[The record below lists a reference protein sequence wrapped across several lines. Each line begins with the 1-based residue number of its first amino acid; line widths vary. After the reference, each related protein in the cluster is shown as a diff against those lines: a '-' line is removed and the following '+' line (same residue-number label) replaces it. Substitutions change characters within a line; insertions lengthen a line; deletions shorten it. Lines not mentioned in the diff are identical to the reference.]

1 MKHRAPKIAPP
12 RHHNLERLEWYPLEP
27 APHDLGPMSPAHMS
41 RTLMSQAYMS
51 ATMPIQRVQAANPY
65 VTQRYEQT
73 GPIDTSAVHEAA
85 APDAGSLGTKTSD
98 RNLALNSLALM
109 LSTVITGGLGL
120 LFWAA
125 AGRLYPVAEVGS
137 ASAVITSAVMLST
150 LSNLSLGSMYER
162 FLPVSGRL
170 ARSFVVRGY
179 FVITA
184 FAFVLGCG
192 FLLVAP
198 VDKMF
203 TTTAEVASFPFF
215 VAVLAV
221 FALQDQTSSGLG
233 VARWAAGKNVF
244 HAVVKFILLLA
255 LFATAQSTAIIAAWA
270 IPAIIAS
277 VVVLRSI
284 LRALRTEPRYALAP
298 DLPPK
303 REMWSYFG
311 SAYGITAL
319 GSLAPL
325 LVPMIVVATLGTE
338 ANAYFA
344 LTWSIVSALYI
355 LISVLVGP
363 FVAEVAGN
371 PEQFDHLTK
380 RFMTMVCIVALG
392 GSFFLAFVA
401 PFGLGIIGDGY
412 RENGT
417 IIVQLAAITIPLSVI
432 GSLYDGLARVQRR
445 MRLAVAVQV
454 ASTTII
460 IVGSLSLSD
469 SLGIASVGWAY
480 LAAEAFGA
488 VVLIVPLIRWIRELS
503 GRGKMPPPNYPFPPG
518 PSGPPPSDG
527 FLERPQSRPIPHIPE
542 RRHQR
547 EYAGSSHLRLTH
559 PHAGPSYGRP
569 VRGRS
574 TP

>member
-1 MKHRAPKIAPP
+1 MKHRAPRIAPP
-12 RHHNLERLEWYPLEP
+12 RHRSLERLGRYPLEP
-27 APHDLGPMSPAHMS
+27 VRWDMGLTEPIKGI
-41 RTLMSQAYMS
+41 QAE
-51 ATMPIQRVQAANPY
+51 NPY
-65 VTQRYEQT
+65 IASRITPT
-73 GPIDTSAVHEAA
+73 GPDDDAD
-85 APDAGSLGTKTSD
+85 PDADADTKSSD

-109 LSTVITGGLGL
+109 LSTVVTGGLGL

-162 FLPVSGRL
+162 FLPVSGWM
-170 ARSFVVRGY
+170 ARSFVIRGY
-179 FVITA
+179 LTITV
-184 FAFVLGCG
+184 FALVLGSG

-198 VDKMF
+198 VSEMF
-203 TTTAEVASFPFF
+203 TSTAEIVSFPFF

-233 VARWAAGKNVF
+233 VARWAAAKNVF
-244 HAVVKFILLLA
+244 HAVVKFVLLLA

-270 IPAIIAS
+270 IPAVLAS

-284 LRALRTEPRYALAP
+284 LRALRTEARYKLAP
-298 DLPPK
+298 DLPPR
-303 REMWSYFG
+303 RELWSYFG

-325 LVPMIVVATLGTE
+325 LVPMIVVATLGAE

-371 PEQFDHLTK
+371 PEQFSRLTK

-392 GSFFLAFVA
+392 GSFFLAFLA
-401 PFGLGIIGDGY
+401 PFGLGLIGEGY

-417 IIVQLAAITIPLSVI
+417 IIVHLAALTIPLSVI

-445 MRLAVAVQV
+445 MRLAVIVQV
-454 ASTTII
+454 IATTII
-460 IVGSLSLSD
+460 ITGSLALSD
-469 SLGIASVGWAY
+469 SLGIAAVAWAY

-488 VVLIVPLIRWIRELS
+488 VVLIIPLIRWIRELS
-503 GRGKMPPPNYPFPPG
+503 RRGQAPPTDGPTPPG
-518 PSGPPPSDG
+518 PPDPPSP
-527 FLERPQSRPIPHIPE
+527 LEDPSRYPVPDAAARPPA
-542 RRHQR
+542 R
-547 EYAGSSHLRLTH
+547 EYAGANHIRNT
-559 PHAGPSYGRP
+559 PPDAGPWGVHPLHRGPAPAPGRN
-569 VRGRS
+569 

>member
-12 RHHNLERLEWYPLEP
+12 RHHNLERLQWYPLEP
-27 APHDLGPMSPAHMS
+27 AHRDMGFMSQ
-41 RTLMSQAYMS
+41 TLMSQTFIS
-51 ATMPIQRVQAANPY
+51 ATMPIQRIQVENPY
-65 VTQRYEQT
+65 VTQRAAHA
-73 GPIDTSAVHEAA
+73 GPDA
-85 APDAGSLGTKTSD
+85 APTDATVTDTTASG

-162 FLPVSGRL
+162 FLPVSGWL

-179 FVITA
+179 FTITA

-192 FLLVAP
+192 FLVVAP

-203 TTTAEVASFPFF
+203 TTTAEIVSFPFF

-244 HAVVKFILLLA
+244 HAVVKFVLLLA

-270 IPAIIAS
+270 IPAVIAS

-284 LRALRTEPRYALAP
+284 LRALRTEPRYTLAP

-303 REMWSYFG
+303 RELWSYFG

-363 FVAEVAGN
+363 FVAEVAAN
-371 PEQFDHLTK
+371 PEQFDRLTK
-380 RFMTMVCIVALG
+380 RFMTMVCVVALG
-392 GSFFLAFVA
+392 GSFFLAFLA
-401 PFGLGIIGDGY
+401 PYGLGIIGDEY

-417 IIVQLAAITIPLSVI
+417 VIVQLAAVTIPLSVI

-454 ASTTII
+454 ASTAII
-460 IVGSLSLSD
+460 IVGSLTLSD

-503 GRGKMPPPNYPFPPG
+503 QRGRTPPTDGPFPPG
-518 PSGPPPSDG
+518 PPNPPRPPNPPGPPSPPPVDIM
-527 FLERPQSRPIPHIPE
+527 ERPRSRPQPHP
-542 RRHQR
+542 HVPQR
-547 EYAGSSHLRLTH
+547 EYAGAHALRLTR
-559 PHAGPSYGRP
+559 PPYGRP
-569 VRGRS
+569 ARERS
-574 TP
+574 AP

>member
-1 MKHRAPKIAPP
+1 M
-12 RHHNLERLEWYPLEP
+12 
-27 APHDLGPMSPAHMS
+27 G
-41 RTLMSQAYMS
+41 LMSH
-51 ATMPIQRVQAANPY
+51 TMPIQKVQAERPQYAAVAVEP
-65 VTQRYEQT
+65 EPT
-73 GPIDTSAVHEAA
+73 GTDEGS
-85 APDAGSLGTKTSD
+85 PDQKSSD

-109 LSTVITGGLGL
+109 LSTVVTGALGL

-150 LSNLSLGSMYER
+150 LSNLSLGSMFER
-162 FLPVSGRL
+162 FLPVSGWL

-179 FVITA
+179 LTVTC
-184 FAFVLGCG
+184 FAFLLGCG

-198 VDKMF
+198 TDKMF
-203 TTTAEVASFPFF
+203 TSTAEVVTFPAF

-244 HAVVKFILLLA
+244 HAVVKFVLLIA
-255 LFATAQSTAIIAAWA
+255 LFATERSTSIIAAWA
-270 IPAIIAS
+270 VPAVIAS
-277 VVVLRSI
+277 VVVLRAI
-284 LRALRTEPRYALAP
+284 LRNLRTEPRYQLPP

-303 REMWSYFG
+303 RELWSYFG

-325 LVPMIVVATLGTE
+325 LVPMIVVATLG
-338 ANAYFA
+338 AADNAYFS

-363 FVAEVAGN
+363 FVAEVAAN
-371 PEQFDHLTK
+371 PEQFNRLTK

-392 GSFFLAFVA
+392 GSFFLAFLA
-401 PFGLGIIGDGY
+401 PFGLGIVGEEY

-417 IIVQLAAITIPLSVI
+417 IIVHLAAITIPLSVV

-445 MRLAVAVQV
+445 MKLAVVVQV
-454 ASTTII
+454 VATAII
-460 IVGSLSLSD
+460 IVGSVALSST
-469 SLGIASVGWAY
+469 LGIAAVGWAY

-488 VVLIVPLIRWIRELS
+488 IVLIVPLIRWIRELS
-503 GRGKMPPPNYPFPPG
+503 ARGHEQPPSDDDDDDPFPPA
-518 PSGPPPSDG
+518 PSTPPPGRGGASWPAEVDY
-527 FLERPQSRPIPHIPE
+527 S
-542 RRHQR
+542 R
-547 EYAGSSHLRLTH
+547 EYSSAGAHSIRTGPRHSRAE
-559 PHAGPSYGRP
+559 PGHAASNQPYRPAPYGQAPYSPAPYSAAPYSAAHYRSP
-569 VRGRS
+569 APGRG

>member
-1 MKHRAPKIAPP
+1 MKHRAPRIAPP
-12 RHHNLERLEWYPLEP
+12 RHRSLERLERYPLEP
-27 APHDLGPMSPAHMS
+27 VRWDMGLTEPIKGI
-41 RTLMSQAYMS
+41 QAE
-51 ATMPIQRVQAANPY
+51 NPY
-65 VTQRYEQT
+65 IASRITPT
-73 GPIDTSAVHEAA
+73 GPDDDAD
-85 APDAGSLGTKTSD
+85 PDADADTKSSD

-109 LSTVITGGLGL
+109 LSTVVTGGLGL

-162 FLPVSGRL
+162 FLPVSGWM
-170 ARSFVVRGY
+170 ARSFVIRGY
-179 FVITA
+179 LTITV
-184 FAFVLGCG
+184 FALVLGSG

-198 VDKMF
+198 VSEMF
-203 TTTAEVASFPFF
+203 TSTAEIVSFPFF

-233 VARWAAGKNVF
+233 VARWAAAKNVF
-244 HAVVKFILLLA
+244 HAVVKFVLLLA

-270 IPAIIAS
+270 IPAVLAS

-284 LRALRTEPRYALAP
+284 LRALRTEARYKLAP
-298 DLPPK
+298 DLPPR
-303 REMWSYFG
+303 RELWSYFG

-325 LVPMIVVATLGTE
+325 LVPMIVVATLGAE

-371 PEQFDHLTK
+371 PEQFSRLTK

-392 GSFFLAFVA
+392 GSFFLAFLA
-401 PFGLGIIGDGY
+401 PFGLGLIGEGY

-417 IIVQLAAITIPLSVI
+417 IIVHLAALTIPLSVI

-445 MRLAVAVQV
+445 MRLAVIVQV
-454 ASTTII
+454 IATTII
-460 IVGSLSLSD
+460 ITGSLALSD
-469 SLGIASVGWAY
+469 SLGIAAVAWAY

-488 VVLIVPLIRWIRELS
+488 VVLIIPLIRWIRELS
-503 GRGKMPPPNYPFPPG
+503 RRGQAPPTDGPAPPG
-518 PSGPPPSDG
+518 PPDPPSP
-527 FLERPQSRPIPHIPE
+527 LEDPSRYPVPDAAARPPA
-542 RRHQR
+542 R
-547 EYAGSSHLRLTH
+547 EYAGANHIRNT
-559 PHAGPSYGRP
+559 PPDAGPWGVHPLHRGPAPAPGRN
-569 VRGRS
+569 

>member
-1 MKHRAPKIAPP
+1 MKHRAPRIAPP
-12 RHHNLERLEWYPLEP
+12 RHRSLERLERYPLEP
-27 APHDLGPMSPAHMS
+27 VRWDMGLTVPIKGI
-41 RTLMSQAYMS
+41 QAE
-51 ATMPIQRVQAANPY
+51 NPY
-65 VTQRYEQT
+65 IASRITPT
-73 GPIDTSAVHEAA
+73 GPDDDAD
-85 APDAGSLGTKTSD
+85 PDADADTKSSD
-98 RNLALNSLALM
+98 RNLALTSLALM
-109 LSTVITGGLGL
+109 LSTVVTGGLGL

-162 FLPVSGRL
+162 FLPVSGWM
-170 ARSFVVRGY
+170 ARSFVIRGY
-179 FVITA
+179 LTITV
-184 FAFVLGCG
+184 FALVLGSG

-198 VDKMF
+198 VSEMF
-203 TTTAEVASFPFF
+203 TSTTEIVSFPFF

-233 VARWAAGKNVF
+233 VARWAAAKNVF
-244 HAVVKFILLLA
+244 HAVVKFVLLLA

-270 IPAIIAS
+270 IPAVLAS

-284 LRALRTEPRYALAP
+284 LRALRTEARYKLAP
-298 DLPPK
+298 DLPPR
-303 REMWSYFG
+303 RELWSYFG

-325 LVPMIVVATLGTE
+325 LVPMIVVATLGAE

-371 PEQFDHLTK
+371 PEQFSRLTK

-392 GSFFLAFVA
+392 GSFFLAFLA
-401 PFGLGIIGDGY
+401 PFGLGLIGEGY

-417 IIVQLAAITIPLSVI
+417 IIVHLAALTIPLSVI

-445 MRLAVAVQV
+445 MRLAVIVQV
-454 ASTTII
+454 IATTII
-460 IVGSLSLSD
+460 IAGSLALSD
-469 SLGIASVGWAY
+469 SLGIAAVAWAY

-488 VVLIVPLIRWIRELS
+488 VVLIIPLIRWIRELS
-503 GRGKMPPPNYPFPPG
+503 RRGQAPPTDGPTPPG
-518 PSGPPPSDG
+518 PPNPPSP
-527 FLERPQSRPIPHIPE
+527 LEDPSRYPVPDAAARPPA
-542 RRHQR
+542 R
-547 EYAGSSHLRLTH
+547 EYAGANHIRNT
-559 PHAGPSYGRP
+559 PPDAGPWGVHPLHRGPAPAPGRN
-569 VRGRS
+569 

>member
-1 MKHRAPKIAPP
+1 MKHRAPRIAPP
-12 RHHNLERLEWYPLEP
+12 RHRSLERLERYPLEP
-27 APHDLGPMSPAHMS
+27 VRWDMGLTEPIKGI
-41 RTLMSQAYMS
+41 QAE
-51 ATMPIQRVQAANPY
+51 NPY
-65 VTQRYEQT
+65 IASRITPT
-73 GPIDTSAVHEAA
+73 GPDDDSD
-85 APDAGSLGTKTSD
+85 PDADADTKSSD

-109 LSTVITGGLGL
+109 LSTVVTGGLGL

-162 FLPVSGRL
+162 FLPVSGWM
-170 ARSFVVRGY
+170 ARSFVIRGY
-179 FVITA
+179 LTITV
-184 FAFVLGCG
+184 FALVLGSG

-198 VDKMF
+198 VSEMF
-203 TTTAEVASFPFF
+203 TSTAEIVSFPFF

-233 VARWAAGKNVF
+233 VARWAAAKNVF
-244 HAVVKFILLLA
+244 HAVVKFVLLLA

-270 IPAIIAS
+270 IPAVLAS

-284 LRALRTEPRYALAP
+284 LRALRTEARYKLAP
-298 DLPPK
+298 DLPPR
-303 REMWSYFG
+303 RELWSYFG

-325 LVPMIVVATLGTE
+325 LVPMIVVATLGAE

-371 PEQFDHLTK
+371 PEQFSRLTK

-392 GSFFLAFVA
+392 GSFFLAFLA
-401 PFGLGIIGDGY
+401 PFGLGLIGEGY

-417 IIVQLAAITIPLSVI
+417 IIVHLAALTIPLSVI

-445 MRLAVAVQV
+445 MRLAVIVQV
-454 ASTTII
+454 IATTII
-460 IVGSLSLSD
+460 ITGSLALSD
-469 SLGIASVGWAY
+469 SLGIAAVAWAY

-488 VVLIVPLIRWIRELS
+488 VVLIIPLIRWIRELS
-503 GRGKMPPPNYPFPPG
+503 RRGQAPPTDGPTPPG
-518 PSGPPPSDG
+518 PPDPPSP
-527 FLERPQSRPIPHIPE
+527 LEDPSRYPVPDAAARPPA
-542 RRHQR
+542 R
-547 EYAGSSHLRLTH
+547 EYAGANHIRNT
-559 PHAGPSYGRP
+559 PPDAGPWGVHPRHRGPAPAPGRN
-569 VRGRS
+569 

>member
-1 MKHRAPKIAPP
+1 MKHRAPRIAPP
-12 RHHNLERLEWYPLEP
+12 RHRSLERLERYPLEP
-27 APHDLGPMSPAHMS
+27 VRWDMGLTEPIKGI
-41 RTLMSQAYMS
+41 QAE
-51 ATMPIQRVQAANPY
+51 NPY
-65 VTQRYEQT
+65 IASRITPT
-73 GPIDTSAVHEAA
+73 GPDDDSD
-85 APDAGSLGTKTSD
+85 PDADADTKSSD

-109 LSTVITGGLGL
+109 LSTVVTGGLGL

-162 FLPVSGRL
+162 FLPVSGWM
-170 ARSFVVRGY
+170 ARSFVIRGY
-179 FVITA
+179 LTITV
-184 FAFVLGCG
+184 FALVLGSG

-198 VDKMF
+198 VSEMF
-203 TTTAEVASFPFF
+203 TSTAEIVSFPFF

-233 VARWAAGKNVF
+233 VARWAAAKNVF
-244 HAVVKFILLLA
+244 HAVVKFVLLLA

-270 IPAIIAS
+270 IPAVLAS

-284 LRALRTEPRYALAP
+284 LRALRTEARYKLAP
-298 DLPPK
+298 DLPPR
-303 REMWSYFG
+303 RELWSYFG

-325 LVPMIVVATLGTE
+325 LVPMIVVATLGAE

-371 PEQFDHLTK
+371 PEQFSRLTK

-392 GSFFLAFVA
+392 GSFFLAFLA
-401 PFGLGIIGDGY
+401 PFGLGLIGEGY

-417 IIVQLAAITIPLSVI
+417 IIVHLAALTIPLSVI

-445 MRLAVAVQV
+445 MRLAVIVQV
-454 ASTTII
+454 IATTII
-460 IVGSLSLSD
+460 ITGSLALSD
-469 SLGIASVGWAY
+469 SLGIAAVAWAY

-488 VVLIVPLIRWIRELS
+488 VVLIIPLIRWIRELS
-503 GRGKMPPPNYPFPPG
+503 RRGQAPPTDGPTPPG
-518 PSGPPPSDG
+518 PPDPPSP
-527 FLERPQSRPIPHIPE
+527 LEDPSRYPVPDAAARPPA
-542 RRHQR
+542 R
-547 EYAGSSHLRLTH
+547 EYAGANHIRNT
-559 PHAGPSYGRP
+559 PPDAGPWGVHPLHRGPAPAPGRN
-569 VRGRS
+569 

>member
-1 MKHRAPKIAPP
+1 MKHRAPRIAPP
-12 RHHNLERLEWYPLEP
+12 RHRSLERLERYPLEP
-27 APHDLGPMSPAHMS
+27 VRWDMGLTEPIKGI
-41 RTLMSQAYMS
+41 QAE
-51 ATMPIQRVQAANPY
+51 NPY
-65 VTQRYEQT
+65 IASRITPT
-73 GPIDTSAVHEAA
+73 GPDDDAD
-85 APDAGSLGTKTSD
+85 PDADADTKSSD

-109 LSTVITGGLGL
+109 LSTVVTGGLGL

-162 FLPVSGRL
+162 FLPVSGWM
-170 ARSFVVRGY
+170 ARSFVIRGY
-179 FVITA
+179 LTITV
-184 FAFVLGCG
+184 FALVLGSG

-198 VDKMF
+198 VSEMF
-203 TTTAEVASFPFF
+203 TSTAEIVSFPFF
-215 VAVLAV
+215 AAVLAV

-233 VARWAAGKNVF
+233 VARWAAAKNVF
-244 HAVVKFILLLA
+244 HAVVKFVLLLA

-270 IPAIIAS
+270 IPAVLAS

-284 LRALRTEPRYALAP
+284 LRALRTEARYKLAP
-298 DLPPK
+298 DLPPR
-303 REMWSYFG
+303 RELWSYFG

-325 LVPMIVVATLGTE
+325 LVPMIVVATLGAE

-371 PEQFDHLTK
+371 PEQFSRLTK

-392 GSFFLAFVA
+392 GSFFLAFLA
-401 PFGLGIIGDGY
+401 PFGLGLIGEGY

-417 IIVQLAAITIPLSVI
+417 IIVHLAALTIPLSVI

-445 MRLAVAVQV
+445 MRLAVIVQV
-454 ASTTII
+454 IATTII
-460 IVGSLSLSD
+460 ITGSLALSD
-469 SLGIASVGWAY
+469 SLGIAAVAWAY

-488 VVLIVPLIRWIRELS
+488 VVLIIPLIRWIRELS
-503 GRGKMPPPNYPFPPG
+503 RRGQAPPTDGPTPPG
-518 PSGPPPSDG
+518 PPNPPSP
-527 FLERPQSRPIPHIPE
+527 LEDPSRYPVPDAAARPPA
-542 RRHQR
+542 R
-547 EYAGSSHLRLTH
+547 EYAGANHIRNT
-559 PHAGPSYGRP
+559 PPDAGPWGVHPLHRGPAPAPGRN
-569 VRGRS
+569 

>member
-1 MKHRAPKIAPP
+1 MKHRAPRIAPP
-12 RHHNLERLEWYPLEP
+12 RHRSLERLERYPLEP
-27 APHDLGPMSPAHMS
+27 VRWDMGLTEPIKGI
-41 RTLMSQAYMS
+41 QAE
-51 ATMPIQRVQAANPY
+51 NPY
-65 VTQRYEQT
+65 IASRIPPT
-73 GPIDTSAVHEAA
+73 GPDDDAD
-85 APDAGSLGTKTSD
+85 PDADADTKSSD

-109 LSTVITGGLGL
+109 LSTVVTGGLGL

-162 FLPVSGRL
+162 FLPVSGWM
-170 ARSFVVRGY
+170 ARSFVIRGY
-179 FVITA
+179 LTITV
-184 FAFVLGCG
+184 FALVLGSG

-198 VDKMF
+198 VSEMF
-203 TTTAEVASFPFF
+203 TSTAEIVSFPFF

-233 VARWAAGKNVF
+233 VARWAAAKNVF
-244 HAVVKFILLLA
+244 HAVVKFVLLLA

-270 IPAIIAS
+270 IPAVLAS

-284 LRALRTEPRYALAP
+284 LRALRTEARYKLAP
-298 DLPPK
+298 DLPPR
-303 REMWSYFG
+303 RELWSYFG

-325 LVPMIVVATLGTE
+325 LVPMIVVATLGAE

-371 PEQFDHLTK
+371 PEQFSRLTK

-392 GSFFLAFVA
+392 GSFFLAFLA
-401 PFGLGIIGDGY
+401 PFGLGLIGEGY

-417 IIVQLAAITIPLSVI
+417 IIVHLAALTIPLSVI

-445 MRLAVAVQV
+445 MRLAVIVQV
-454 ASTTII
+454 IATTII
-460 IVGSLSLSD
+460 ITGSLALSD
-469 SLGIASVGWAY
+469 SLGIAAVAWAY

-488 VVLIVPLIRWIRELS
+488 VVLIIPLIRWIRELS
-503 GRGKMPPPNYPFPPG
+503 RRGQAPPTDGPTPPG
-518 PSGPPPSDG
+518 PPDPPSP
-527 FLERPQSRPIPHIPE
+527 LEDPSRYPVPDAAARPPA
-542 RRHQR
+542 R
-547 EYAGSSHLRLTH
+547 EYAGANHIRNT
-559 PHAGPSYGRP
+559 PPDAGPWGVHPLHRGPAPAPGRN
-569 VRGRS
+569 

>member
-1 MKHRAPKIAPP
+1 MKHRAPRIAPP
-12 RHHNLERLEWYPLEP
+12 RHRSLERLERYPLEP
-27 APHDLGPMSPAHMS
+27 VRWDMGLTEPIKGI
-41 RTLMSQAYMS
+41 QAE
-51 ATMPIQRVQAANPY
+51 NPY
-65 VTQRYEQT
+65 IASRITPT
-73 GPIDTSAVHEAA
+73 GPDDDSD
-85 APDAGSLGTKTSD
+85 PDADADTKSSD

-109 LSTVITGGLGL
+109 LSTVVTGGLGL

-162 FLPVSGRL
+162 FLPVSGWM
-170 ARSFVVRGY
+170 ARSFVIRGY
-179 FVITA
+179 LTITV
-184 FAFVLGCG
+184 FALVLGSG

-198 VDKMF
+198 VSEMF
-203 TTTAEVASFPFF
+203 TSTAEIVSFPFF

-233 VARWAAGKNVF
+233 VARWAAAKNVF
-244 HAVVKFILLLA
+244 HAVVKFVLLLA

-270 IPAIIAS
+270 IPAVLAS

-284 LRALRTEPRYALAP
+284 LRALRTEARYKLAP
-298 DLPPK
+298 DLPPR
-303 REMWSYFG
+303 RELWSYFG

-325 LVPMIVVATLGTE
+325 LVPMIVVATLGAE

-371 PEQFDHLTK
+371 PEQFSRLTK

-392 GSFFLAFVA
+392 GSFFLAFLA
-401 PFGLGIIGDGY
+401 PFGLGLIGEGY

-417 IIVQLAAITIPLSVI
+417 IIVRLAALTIPLSVI

-445 MRLAVAVQV
+445 MRLAVIVQV
-454 ASTTII
+454 IATTII
-460 IVGSLSLSD
+460 ITGSLALSD
-469 SLGIASVGWAY
+469 SLGIAAVAWAY
-480 LAAEAFGA
+480 LGAEAFGA
-488 VVLIVPLIRWIRELS
+488 VVLIIPLIRWIRELS
-503 GRGKMPPPNYPFPPG
+503 RRGQAPPTAGPTPPG
-518 PSGPPPSDG
+518 PPDPRSPLEDPSRYPVPDAAARPPA
-527 FLERPQSRPIPHIPE
+527 
-542 RRHQR
+542 R
-547 EYAGSSHLRLTH
+547 EYAGANHIRNT
-559 PHAGPSYGRP
+559 PPDAGPWGVHPLHRGPAPAPGRN
-569 VRGRS
+569 

>member
-1 MKHRAPKIAPP
+1 MKHRAPRIAPP
-12 RHHNLERLEWYPLEP
+12 RHRSLERLERYPLEP
-27 APHDLGPMSPAHMS
+27 VRWDMGLTEPIKGI
-41 RTLMSQAYMS
+41 QAE
-51 ATMPIQRVQAANPY
+51 NPY
-65 VTQRYEQT
+65 IASRITPT
-73 GPIDTSAVHEAA
+73 GPDDDAD
-85 APDAGSLGTKTSD
+85 PDADADTKSSD

-109 LSTVITGGLGL
+109 LSTVVTGGLGL

-162 FLPVSGRL
+162 FLPVSGWM
-170 ARSFVVRGY
+170 ARSFVIRGY
-179 FVITA
+179 LTITV
-184 FAFVLGCG
+184 FALVLGSG

-198 VDKMF
+198 VSEMF
-203 TTTAEVASFPFF
+203 TSTTEIVSFPFF

-233 VARWAAGKNVF
+233 VARWAAAKNVF
-244 HAVVKFILLLA
+244 HAVVKFVLLLA
-255 LFATAQSTAIIAAWA
+255 LFAAWA
-270 IPAIIAS
+270 IPAVLAS

-284 LRALRTEPRYALAP
+284 LRALRTEARYKLAP
-298 DLPPK
+298 DLPPR
-303 REMWSYFG
+303 RELWSYFG

-325 LVPMIVVATLGTE
+325 LVPMIVVATLGAE

-371 PEQFDHLTK
+371 PEQFSRLTK

-392 GSFFLAFVA
+392 GSFFLAFLA
-401 PFGLGIIGDGY
+401 PFGLGLIGEGY

-417 IIVQLAAITIPLSVI
+417 IIVHLAALTIPLSVI

-445 MRLAVAVQV
+445 MRLAVIVQV
-454 ASTTII
+454 IATTII
-460 IVGSLSLSD
+460 IAGSLALSD
-469 SLGIASVGWAY
+469 SLGIAAVAWAY

-488 VVLIVPLIRWIRELS
+488 VVLIIPLIRWIRELS
-503 GRGKMPPPNYPFPPG
+503 RRGQAPPTDGPTPPG
-518 PSGPPPSDG
+518 PPNPPSP
-527 FLERPQSRPIPHIPE
+527 LEDPSRYPVPDAAARPPA
-542 RRHQR
+542 R
-547 EYAGSSHLRLTH
+547 EYAGANHIRNT
-559 PHAGPSYGRP
+559 PPDAGPWGVHPLHRGPAPAPGRN
-569 VRGRS
+569 

>member
-1 MKHRAPKIAPP
+1 MKHRAPRIAPP
-12 RHHNLERLEWYPLEP
+12 RHRSLERLERYPLEP
-27 APHDLGPMSPAHMS
+27 VRWDMGLTEPIKGI
-41 RTLMSQAYMS
+41 QAE
-51 ATMPIQRVQAANPY
+51 NPY
-65 VTQRYEQT
+65 IASRITPT
-73 GPIDTSAVHEAA
+73 GPDDDAD
-85 APDAGSLGTKTSD
+85 PDADADTKSSD

-109 LSTVITGGLGL
+109 LSTVVTGGLGL

-162 FLPVSGRL
+162 FLPVSGWM
-170 ARSFVVRGY
+170 ARSFVIRGY
-179 FVITA
+179 LTITV
-184 FAFVLGCG
+184 FALVLGSG

-198 VDKMF
+198 VSEMF
-203 TTTAEVASFPFF
+203 TSTAEIVSFPFF

-233 VARWAAGKNVF
+233 VARWAAAKNVF
-244 HAVVKFILLLA
+244 HAVVKFVLLLA

-270 IPAIIAS
+270 IPAVLAS

-284 LRALRTEPRYALAP
+284 LRALRTEARYKLAP
-298 DLPPK
+298 DLPPR
-303 REMWSYFG
+303 RELWSYFG

-325 LVPMIVVATLGTE
+325 LVPMIVVATLGAE

-371 PEQFDHLTK
+371 PEQFSRLTK

-392 GSFFLAFVA
+392 GSFFLAFLA
-401 PFGLGIIGDGY
+401 PFGLGLIGEGY

-417 IIVQLAAITIPLSVI
+417 IIVHLAALTIPLSVI

-445 MRLAVAVQV
+445 MRLAVIVQV
-454 ASTTII
+454 IATTII
-460 IVGSLSLSD
+460 ITGSLALSD
-469 SLGIASVGWAY
+469 SLGIAAVAWAY

-488 VVLIVPLIRWIRELS
+488 VVLIIPLIRWIRELS
-503 GRGKMPPPNYPFPPG
+503 RRGQAPPTDGPTPPG
-518 PSGPPPSDG
+518 PPNPPSP
-527 FLERPQSRPIPHIPE
+527 LEDPSRYPVPDAAARPPA
-542 RRHQR
+542 R
-547 EYAGSSHLRLTH
+547 EYAGANHIRNT
-559 PHAGPSYGRP
+559 PPDAGPWGVHPLHRGPAPAPGRN
-569 VRGRS
+569 

>member
-1 MKHRAPKIAPP
+1 MKHRAPKVAPP

-27 APHDLGPMSPAHMS
+27 VRWDMG
-41 RTLMSQAYMS
+41 LMSH
-51 ATMPIQRVQAANPY
+51 TMPIQKVQAENPY
-65 VTQRYEQT
+65 VVQDP
-73 GPIDTSAVHEAA
+73 GTSLPEGASAA
-85 APDAGSLGTKTSD
+85 ADQKSSD

-109 LSTVITGGLGL
+109 LSTVVTGGLGL

-170 ARSFVVRGY
+170 ARSFVVKGY
-179 FVITA
+179 ATVTA

-198 VDKMF
+198 VEKMF
-203 TTTAEVASFPFF
+203 TSTAEVVSFPAF

-255 LFATAQSTAIIAAWA
+255 LFTTERSTSIIAAWA
-270 IPAIIAS
+270 VPAIIAS
-277 VVVLRSI
+277 VIVLRSI
-284 LRALRTEPRYALAP
+284 LRNLRTEPRYQLAP
-298 DLPPK
+298 DLPPR
-303 REMWSYFG
+303 RELWSYFG

-325 LVPMIVVATLGTE
+325 LVPMIVVATLGAE
-338 ANAYFA
+338 DNAYFS

-371 PEQFDHLTK
+371 PEQFNRLTK

-392 GSFFLAFVA
+392 GSVFLAFLA
-401 PFGLGIIGDGY
+401 PFGLGIIGEQY

-417 IIVQLAAITIPLSVI
+417 IIVQLAALTIPLSVV

-445 MRLAVAVQV
+445 MRLAVIVQV
-454 ASTTII
+454 AATTII
-460 IVGSLSLSD
+460 IVGSLSLSS
-469 SLGIASVGWAY
+469 SLGIAAVGWAY
-480 LAAEAFGA
+480 LGAEAFGA
-488 VVLIVPLIRWIRELS
+488 VVLIVPLIRWIKELS
-503 GRGKMPPPNYPFPPG
+503 RRGTPPSQSHFPPG
-518 PSGPPPSDG
+518 PPA
-527 FLERPQSRPIPHIPE
+527 PQPIGNTLADDVVGYT
-542 RRHQR
+542 R
-547 EYAGSSHLRLTH
+547 EYSAAGSHHIRTTNRYQATGRVHSSYRR
-559 PHAGPSYGRP
+559 PSPGR
-569 VRGRS
+569 G

>member
-1 MKHRAPKIAPP
+1 MKHRAPRIAPP
-12 RHHNLERLEWYPLEP
+12 RHRSLERLERYPLEP
-27 APHDLGPMSPAHMS
+27 VRWDMGLTEPIKGI
-41 RTLMSQAYMS
+41 QAE
-51 ATMPIQRVQAANPY
+51 NPY
-65 VTQRYEQT
+65 IASRITPT
-73 GPIDTSAVHEAA
+73 GPDDDAD
-85 APDAGSLGTKTSD
+85 PDADADTKSSD

-109 LSTVITGGLGL
+109 LSTVVTGGLGL

-162 FLPVSGRL
+162 FLPVSGWM
-170 ARSFVVRGY
+170 ARSFVIRGY
-179 FVITA
+179 LTITV
-184 FAFVLGCG
+184 FALVLGSG

-198 VDKMF
+198 VSEMF
-203 TTTAEVASFPFF
+203 TSTTEIVSFPFF

-233 VARWAAGKNVF
+233 VARWAAAKNVF
-244 HAVVKFILLLA
+244 HAVVKFVLLLA

-270 IPAIIAS
+270 IPAVLAS

-284 LRALRTEPRYALAP
+284 LRALRTEARYKLAP
-298 DLPPK
+298 DLPPR
-303 REMWSYFG
+303 RELWSYFG

-325 LVPMIVVATLGTE
+325 LVPMIVVATLGAE

-371 PEQFDHLTK
+371 PEQFSRLTK

-392 GSFFLAFVA
+392 GSFFLAFLA
-401 PFGLGIIGDGY
+401 PFGLGLIGEGY

-417 IIVQLAAITIPLSVI
+417 IIVHLAALTIPLSVI

-445 MRLAVAVQV
+445 MRLAVIVQV
-454 ASTTII
+454 IATTII
-460 IVGSLSLSD
+460 IAGSLALSD
-469 SLGIASVGWAY
+469 SLGIAAVAWAY

-488 VVLIVPLIRWIRELS
+488 VVLIIPLIRWIRELS
-503 GRGKMPPPNYPFPPG
+503 RRGQAPPTDGPTPPG
-518 PSGPPPSDG
+518 PPNPPSP
-527 FLERPQSRPIPHIPE
+527 LEDPSRYPVPDAAARPPA
-542 RRHQR
+542 R
-547 EYAGSSHLRLTH
+547 EYAGANHIRNT
-559 PHAGPSYGRP
+559 PPDAGPWGVHPLHRGPAPAPGRN
-569 VRGRS
+569 

>member
-12 RHHNLERLEWYPLEP
+12 RHDNLQRLEWYPLEP
-27 APHDLGPMSPAHMS
+27 VRWDMGLMAH
-41 RTLMSQAYMS
+41 
-51 ATMPIQRVQAANPY
+51 TMPIQKVQAPEPHLHGTPLLQSTNL
-65 VTQRYEQT
+65 
-73 GPIDTSAVHEAA
+73 DTSEQNA
-85 APDAGSLGTKTSD
+85 SGTDTKSSD
-98 RNLALNSLALM
+98 RNLALNSLAMM
-109 LSTVITGGLGL
+109 LSTVVTGGLGL

-170 ARSFVVRGY
+170 AKSFVVRGY
-179 FVITA
+179 ITVTA

-203 TTTAEVASFPFF
+203 TSTAEIVSFPPF

-244 HAVVKFILLLA
+244 HAVVKFVLLLA
-255 LFATAQSTAIIAAWA
+255 LFSTARSTSIIAAWA
-270 IPAIIAS
+270 VPAIIAS
-277 VVVLRSI
+277 VVVFRAMLKNLRN
-284 LRALRTEPRYALAP
+284 EPRYKSEP
-298 DLPPK
+298 DLPPR
-303 REMWSYFG
+303 RELWSYFG

-325 LVPMIVVATLGTE
+325 LVPMIVVATLGAE
-338 ANAYFA
+338 DNAYFS

-363 FVAEVAGN
+363 FVAEVAAN
-371 PEQFDHLTK
+371 PEQFNRLTK
-380 RFMTMVCIVALG
+380 RFMTMVCIVAVG
-392 GSFFLAFVA
+392 GSFFLAVIA
-401 PFGLGIIGDGY
+401 PFGLGIVGEQY

-417 IIVQLAAITIPLSVI
+417 IIVHLAAVTIPLSVI

-445 MRLAVAVQV
+445 MRLAVVVQV
-454 ASTTII
+454 VATTII
-460 IVGSLSLSD
+460 IVGSLTLS
-469 SLGIASVGWAY
+469 SRLGIAAVGWAY

-488 VVLIVPLIRWIRELS
+488 LVLIVPLIKWIRELS
-503 GRGKMPPPNYPFPPG
+503 SRGEEPPEDPFPPSGPYPPPPARDNSSREFG
-518 PSGPPPSDG
+518 PSTHRTQD
-527 FLERPQSRPIPHIPE
+527 
-542 RRHQR
+542 R
-547 EYAGSSHLRLTH
+547 EFSSAGAHHLRTAHLETTD
-559 PHAGPSYGRP
+559 PLRAPYRKP
-569 VRGRS
+569 APGRS
-574 TP
+574 AP

>member
-1 MKHRAPKIAPP
+1 MG
-12 RHHNLERLEWYPLEP
+12 LTEP
-27 APHDLGPMSPAHMS
+27 IKGI
-41 RTLMSQAYMS
+41 QAE
-51 ATMPIQRVQAANPY
+51 NPY
-65 VTQRYEQT
+65 IASRITPT
-73 GPIDTSAVHEAA
+73 GPDDDAD
-85 APDAGSLGTKTSD
+85 PDADADTKSSD

-109 LSTVITGGLGL
+109 LSTVVTGGLGL

-162 FLPVSGRL
+162 FLPVSGWM
-170 ARSFVVRGY
+170 ARSFVIRGY
-179 FVITA
+179 LTITV
-184 FAFVLGCG
+184 FALVLGSG

-198 VDKMF
+198 VSEMF
-203 TTTAEVASFPFF
+203 TSTAEIVSFPFF

-233 VARWAAGKNVF
+233 VARWAAAKNVF
-244 HAVVKFILLLA
+244 HAVVKFVLLLA

-270 IPAIIAS
+270 IPAVLAS

-284 LRALRTEPRYALAP
+284 LRALRTEARYKLAP
-298 DLPPK
+298 DLPPR
-303 REMWSYFG
+303 RELWSYFG

-325 LVPMIVVATLGTE
+325 LVPMIVVATLG
-338 ANAYFA
+338 
-344 LTWSIVSALYI
+344 ALYI

-371 PEQFDHLTK
+371 PEQFSRLTK

-392 GSFFLAFVA
+392 GSFFLAFLA
-401 PFGLGIIGDGY
+401 PFGLGLIGEGY

-417 IIVQLAAITIPLSVI
+417 IIVHLAALTIPLSVI

-445 MRLAVAVQV
+445 MRLAVIVQV
-454 ASTTII
+454 IATAII
-460 IVGSLSLSD
+460 ITGSLALSD
-469 SLGIASVGWAY
+469 SLGIAAVAWAY

-488 VVLIVPLIRWIRELS
+488 VVLIIPLIRWIRELS
-503 GRGKMPPPNYPFPPG
+503 RRGQAPPTDGPTPPG
-518 PSGPPPSDG
+518 PPDPPSP
-527 FLERPQSRPIPHIPE
+527 LEDPSRYPVPDAAARPPA
-542 RRHQR
+542 R
-547 EYAGSSHLRLTH
+547 EYAGANHIRNT
-559 PHAGPSYGRP
+559 PPDAGPWGVHPLHRGPAPAPGRN
-569 VRGRS
+569 

>member
-1 MKHRAPKIAPP
+1 MKHRAPRIAPP
-12 RHHNLERLEWYPLEP
+12 RHRSLERLERYPLEP
-27 APHDLGPMSPAHMS
+27 VRWDMGLTEPIKGI
-41 RTLMSQAYMS
+41 QAE
-51 ATMPIQRVQAANPY
+51 NPY
-65 VTQRYEQT
+65 IASRITPT
-73 GPIDTSAVHEAA
+73 GPDDDAD
-85 APDAGSLGTKTSD
+85 PDADADTKSSD

-109 LSTVITGGLGL
+109 LSTVVTGGLGL

-162 FLPVSGRL
+162 FLPVSGWM
-170 ARSFVVRGY
+170 ARSFVIRGY
-179 FVITA
+179 LTITV
-184 FAFVLGCG
+184 FALVLGSG

-198 VDKMF
+198 VSEMF
-203 TTTAEVASFPFF
+203 TSTAEIVSFPFF

-233 VARWAAGKNVF
+233 VARWAAAKNVF
-244 HAVVKFILLLA
+244 HAVVKFVLLLA

-270 IPAIIAS
+270 IPAVLAS

-284 LRALRTEPRYALAP
+284 LRALRTEARYKLAP
-298 DLPPK
+298 DLPPR
-303 REMWSYFG
+303 RELWSYFG

-325 LVPMIVVATLGTE
+325 LVPMIVVATLGAE

-371 PEQFDHLTK
+371 PEQFSRLTK

-392 GSFFLAFVA
+392 GSFFLAFLA
-401 PFGLGIIGDGY
+401 PFGLGLIGEGY

-417 IIVQLAAITIPLSVI
+417 IIVHLAALTIPLSVI

-445 MRLAVAVQV
+445 MRLAVIVQV
-454 ASTTII
+454 IATTII
-460 IVGSLSLSD
+460 ITGSLALSD
-469 SLGIASVGWAY
+469 SLGIAAVAWAY

-488 VVLIVPLIRWIRELS
+488 VVLIIPLIRWIRELS
-503 GRGKMPPPNYPFPPG
+503 RRGQAPPTDGPTPPG
-518 PSGPPPSDG
+518 PPDPPSP
-527 FLERPQSRPIPHIPE
+527 LEDPSRYPVPDAAARPPA
-542 RRHQR
+542 R
-547 EYAGSSHLRLTH
+547 EYAGANHIRNT
-559 PHAGPSYGRP
+559 PPDAGPWGVHPLHRGPAPAPGRN
-569 VRGRS
+569 

>member
-1 MKHRAPKIAPP
+1 MKHRAPRIAPP
-12 RHHNLERLEWYPLEP
+12 RHRSLERLERDPLEP
-27 APHDLGPMSPAHMS
+27 VRWDMGLTEPIKGI
-41 RTLMSQAYMS
+41 QAE
-51 ATMPIQRVQAANPY
+51 NPY
-65 VTQRYEQT
+65 IASRITPT
-73 GPIDTSAVHEAA
+73 GPDDDAD
-85 APDAGSLGTKTSD
+85 PDADADTKSSD

-109 LSTVITGGLGL
+109 LSTVVTGGLGL

-162 FLPVSGRL
+162 FLPVSGWM
-170 ARSFVVRGY
+170 ARSFVIRGY
-179 FVITA
+179 LTITV
-184 FAFVLGCG
+184 FALVLGSG

-198 VDKMF
+198 VSEMF
-203 TTTAEVASFPFF
+203 TSTAEIVSFPFF

-233 VARWAAGKNVF
+233 VARWAAAKNVF
-244 HAVVKFILLLA
+244 HAVVKFVLLLA

-270 IPAIIAS
+270 IPAVLAS

-284 LRALRTEPRYALAP
+284 LRALRTEARYKLAP
-298 DLPPK
+298 DLPPR
-303 REMWSYFG
+303 RELWSYFG

-325 LVPMIVVATLGTE
+325 LVPMIVVATLGAE

-371 PEQFDHLTK
+371 PEQFSRLTK

-392 GSFFLAFVA
+392 GSFFLAFLA
-401 PFGLGIIGDGY
+401 PFGLGLIGEGY

-417 IIVQLAAITIPLSVI
+417 IIVHLAALTIPLSVI
-432 GSLYDGLARVQRR
+432 GSLYDGLARGQRR
-445 MRLAVAVQV
+445 MRLAVIVQV
-454 ASTTII
+454 IATTII
-460 IVGSLSLSD
+460 ITGSLALSD
-469 SLGIASVGWAY
+469 SLGIAAVAWAY

-488 VVLIVPLIRWIRELS
+488 VVLIIPLIRWIRELS
-503 GRGKMPPPNYPFPPG
+503 RRGQAPPTDGPTPPG
-518 PSGPPPSDG
+518 PPDPPSP
-527 FLERPQSRPIPHIPE
+527 LEDPSRYPVPDAAARPPA
-542 RRHQR
+542 R
-547 EYAGSSHLRLTH
+547 EYAGANHIRNT
-559 PHAGPSYGRP
+559 PPDAGPWGVHPLHRGPAPAPGRN
-569 VRGRS
+569 

>member
-1 MKHRAPKIAPP
+1 MKHRAPKVAPP

-27 APHDLGPMSPAHMS
+27 VRWDMG
-41 RTLMSQAYMS
+41 LMSH
-51 ATMPIQRVQAANPY
+51 TMPIQKIQAENPY
-65 VTQRYEQT
+65 VAQRVDAT
-73 GPIDTSAVHEAA
+73 EAA
-85 APDAGSLGTKTSD
+85 TQSASDTDHQKKSD

-179 FVITA
+179 LTVTA
-184 FAFVLGCG
+184 FAFVLGIG

-203 TTTAEVASFPFF
+203 TTTTEILSFPFF

-244 HAVVKFILLLA
+244 HAVVKFVLLLA
-255 LFATAQSTAIIAAWA
+255 LFTTERSTSIIAAWA

-284 LRALRTEPRYALAP
+284 LRNLRTEQRYQLPP

-303 REMWSYFG
+303 RELWSYFG

-325 LVPMIVVATLGTE
+325 LVPMIVVATLGAE
-338 ANAYFA
+338 DNAYFS

-363 FVAEVAGN
+363 FVAEVAAN
-371 PEQFDHLTK
+371 PEQFTRLTK
-380 RFMTMVCIVALG
+380 RFMTMVAVVALG
-392 GSFFLAFVA
+392 GSFFLAFIA
-401 PFGLGIIGDGY
+401 PFGLGIVGEEY
-412 RENGT
+412 REHGT
-417 IIVQLAAITIPLSVI
+417 IIVHLAAVTIPLSVI

-445 MRLAVAVQV
+445 MRLAVIVQV
-454 ASTTII
+454 SATTII
-460 IVGSLSLSD
+460 IVGSLTLSS
-469 SLGIASVGWAY
+469 SLGIAAVGWAY

-503 GRGKMPPPNYPFPPG
+503 DRGNP
-518 PSGPPPSDG
+518 PPPSDDSPWPG
-527 FLERPQSRPIPHIPE
+527 PSTPPPGSIGRLPTPE
-542 RRHQR
+542 FDDAHGYSR
-547 EYAGSSHLRLTH
+547 EYSSAGAHHIRTTTRNLHSGVVHNPYRT
-559 PHAGPSYGRP
+559 PSPGR
-569 VRGRS
+569 G

>member
-1 MKHRAPKIAPP
+1 MDTSVKHRAPKIAPP

-27 APHDLGPMSPAHMS
+27 VRWDMG
-41 RTLMSQAYMS
+41 LMTH
-51 ATMPIQRVQAANPY
+51 TMPIQKVQLETPHGADSP
-65 VTQRYEQT
+65 
-73 GPIDTSAVHEAA
+73 GSDT
-85 APDAGSLGTKTSD
+85 DASTKSSD

-109 LSTVITGGLGL
+109 LSTVVTGGLGL

-150 LSNLSLGSMYER
+150 LSNLSLGSMFER
-162 FLPVSGRL
+162 FLPDSGRL
-170 ARSFVVRGY
+170 ARMFVIRGY
-179 FVITA
+179 LTVTA

-198 VDKMF
+198 VEEMF
-203 TTTAEVASFPFF
+203 TSTAEIVSFPAF

-244 HAVVKFILLLA
+244 HAVVKFALLLA
-255 LFATAQSTAIIAAWA
+255 LFATARSTSIIAAWA
-270 IPAIIAS
+270 IPAVIAS
-277 VVVLRSI
+277 IVLLRYI
-284 LRALRTEPRYALAP
+284 LRALRTEPRYQLEP
-298 DLPPK
+298 KLPPR
-303 REMWSYFG
+303 RELWSYFG

-325 LVPMIVVATLGTE
+325 LVPMIVVATLGAE
-338 ANAYFA
+338 SNAYFS

-363 FVAEVAGN
+363 FVAEVAAN
-371 PEQFDHLTK
+371 PDQFSRLTK

-392 GSFFLAFVA
+392 GSFFLAFIA
-401 PFGLGIIGDGY
+401 PFGLAIVGEQY

-417 IIVQLAAITIPLSVI
+417 IIVQLAAITIPLSVV

-445 MRLAVAVQV
+445 MRLAVVVQV
-454 ASTTII
+454 FATSII
-460 IVGSLSLSD
+460 IVGSVTLSS
-469 SLGIASVGWAY
+469 SLGIAAIGWAY
-480 LAAEAFGA
+480 LAAEGFGA
-488 VVLIVPLIRWIRELS
+488 IVLIVPLIRWIRELS
-503 GRGKMPPPNYPFPPG
+503 HRGDDTPPSEDMFPPG
-518 PSGPPPSDG
+518 PPGPRPPAAGLSVPPRVYADTERYARQFSTSGSH
-527 FLERPQSRPIPHIPE
+527 HIATRKPNFEQGRIQGPYRGPAPE
-542 RRHQR
+542 
-547 EYAGSSHLRLTH
+547 G
-559 PHAGPSYGRP
+559 G
-569 VRGRS
+569 

>member
-1 MKHRAPKIAPP
+1 MKHRAPRIAPP
-12 RHHNLERLEWYPLEP
+12 RHRSLERLERYPLEP
-27 APHDLGPMSPAHMS
+27 VRWDMGLTEPIKGI
-41 RTLMSQAYMS
+41 QAE
-51 ATMPIQRVQAANPY
+51 NPY
-65 VTQRYEQT
+65 IASRITPT
-73 GPIDTSAVHEAA
+73 GPDDDTD
-85 APDAGSLGTKTSD
+85 PDADADTKSSD

-109 LSTVITGGLGL
+109 LSTVVTGGLGL

-162 FLPVSGRL
+162 FLPVSGWM
-170 ARSFVVRGY
+170 ARSFVIRGY
-179 FVITA
+179 LTITV
-184 FAFVLGCG
+184 FALVLGSG

-198 VDKMF
+198 VSEMF
-203 TTTAEVASFPFF
+203 TSTAEIVSFPFF

-233 VARWAAGKNVF
+233 VARWAAAKNVF
-244 HAVVKFILLLA
+244 HAVVKFVLLLA

-270 IPAIIAS
+270 IPAVLAS

-284 LRALRTEPRYALAP
+284 LRALRTEARYKLAP
-298 DLPPK
+298 DLPPR
-303 REMWSYFG
+303 RELWSYFG

-325 LVPMIVVATLGTE
+325 LVPMIVVATLGAE

-371 PEQFDHLTK
+371 PEQFSRLTK

-392 GSFFLAFVA
+392 GSFFLAFLA
-401 PFGLGIIGDGY
+401 PFGLGLIGEGY

-417 IIVQLAAITIPLSVI
+417 IIVHLAALTIPLSVI

-445 MRLAVAVQV
+445 MRLAVIVQV
-454 ASTTII
+454 IATTII
-460 IVGSLSLSD
+460 ITGSLALSD
-469 SLGIASVGWAY
+469 SLGIAAVAWAY

-488 VVLIVPLIRWIRELS
+488 VVLIIPLIRWIRELS
-503 GRGKMPPPNYPFPPG
+503 RRGQAPPTDGPTPPG
-518 PSGPPPSDG
+518 PPDPPSP
-527 FLERPQSRPIPHIPE
+527 LEDPSRYPVPDAAARPPA
-542 RRHQR
+542 R
-547 EYAGSSHLRLTH
+547 EYAGANHIRNT
-559 PHAGPSYGRP
+559 PPDAGPWGVHPLHRGPAPAPGRN
-569 VRGRS
+569 

>member
-1 MKHRAPKIAPP
+1 MKHRAPRIAPP
-12 RHHNLERLEWYPLEP
+12 RHRSLERLERDPLEP
-27 APHDLGPMSPAHMS
+27 VRWDMGLTEPIKGI
-41 RTLMSQAYMS
+41 QAE
-51 ATMPIQRVQAANPY
+51 NPY
-65 VTQRYEQT
+65 IASRITPT
-73 GPIDTSAVHEAA
+73 GPDDDAD
-85 APDAGSLGTKTSD
+85 PDADADTKSSD

-109 LSTVITGGLGL
+109 LSTVVTGGLGL

-162 FLPVSGRL
+162 FLPVSGWM
-170 ARSFVVRGY
+170 ARSFVIRGY
-179 FVITA
+179 LTITV
-184 FAFVLGCG
+184 FALVLGSG

-198 VDKMF
+198 VSEMF
-203 TTTAEVASFPFF
+203 TSTAEIVSFPFF

-233 VARWAAGKNVF
+233 VARWAAAKNVF
-244 HAVVKFILLLA
+244 HAVVKFVLLLA

-270 IPAIIAS
+270 IPAVLAS

-284 LRALRTEPRYALAP
+284 LRALRTEARYKLAP
-298 DLPPK
+298 DLPPR
-303 REMWSYFG
+303 RELWSYFG

-325 LVPMIVVATLGTE
+325 LVPMIVVATLGAE

-371 PEQFDHLTK
+371 PEQFSRLTK

-392 GSFFLAFVA
+392 GSFFLAFLA
-401 PFGLGIIGDGY
+401 PFGLGLIGEGY

-417 IIVQLAAITIPLSVI
+417 IIVHLAALTIPLSVI

-445 MRLAVAVQV
+445 MRLAVIVQV
-454 ASTTII
+454 IATTII
-460 IVGSLSLSD
+460 ITGSLALSD
-469 SLGIASVGWAY
+469 SLGIAAVAWAY

-488 VVLIVPLIRWIRELS
+488 VVLIIPLIRWIRELS
-503 GRGKMPPPNYPFPPG
+503 RRGQAPPTDGPTPPG
-518 PSGPPPSDG
+518 PPDPPSP
-527 FLERPQSRPIPHIPE
+527 LEDPSRYPVPDAAARPPA
-542 RRHQR
+542 R
-547 EYAGSSHLRLTH
+547 EYAGANHIRNT
-559 PHAGPSYGRP
+559 PPDAGPWGVHPLHRGPAPAPGRN
-569 VRGRS
+569 

>member
-1 MKHRAPKIAPP
+1 MKHRAPRIAPP
-12 RHHNLERLEWYPLEP
+12 RHRSLERLERYPLETVRWDMGLTEP
-27 APHDLGPMSPAHMS
+27 IKGI
-41 RTLMSQAYMS
+41 QAE
-51 ATMPIQRVQAANPY
+51 NPY
-65 VTQRYEQT
+65 IASRITPT
-73 GPIDTSAVHEAA
+73 GPDDDAD
-85 APDAGSLGTKTSD
+85 PDADADTKSSD

-109 LSTVITGGLGL
+109 LSTVVTGGLGL

-162 FLPVSGRL
+162 FLPVSGWM
-170 ARSFVVRGY
+170 ARSFVIRGY
-179 FVITA
+179 LTITV
-184 FAFVLGCG
+184 FALVLGSG

-198 VDKMF
+198 VSEMF
-203 TTTAEVASFPFF
+203 TSTAEIVSFPFF

-233 VARWAAGKNVF
+233 VARWAAAKNVF
-244 HAVVKFILLLA
+244 HAVVKFVLLLA

-270 IPAIIAS
+270 IPAVLAS

-284 LRALRTEPRYALAP
+284 LRALRTEARYKLAP
-298 DLPPK
+298 DLPPR
-303 REMWSYFG
+303 RELWSYFG

-325 LVPMIVVATLGTE
+325 LVPMIVVATLGAE

-371 PEQFDHLTK
+371 PEQFSRLTK

-392 GSFFLAFVA
+392 GSFFLAFLA
-401 PFGLGIIGDGY
+401 PFGLGLIGEGY

-417 IIVQLAAITIPLSVI
+417 IIVHLAALTIPLSVI

-445 MRLAVAVQV
+445 MRLAVIVQV
-454 ASTTII
+454 IATTII
-460 IVGSLSLSD
+460 ITGSLALSD
-469 SLGIASVGWAY
+469 SLGIAAVAWAY

-488 VVLIVPLIRWIRELS
+488 VVLIIPLIRWIRELS
-503 GRGKMPPPNYPFPPG
+503 RRGQAPPTDGPTPPG
-518 PSGPPPSDG
+518 PPDPPSP
-527 FLERPQSRPIPHIPE
+527 LEDPSRYPVPDAAARPPA
-542 RRHQR
+542 R
-547 EYAGSSHLRLTH
+547 EYAGANHIRNT
-559 PHAGPSYGRP
+559 PPDAGPWGVHPLHRGPAPAPGRN
-569 VRGRS
+569 

>member
-12 RHHNLERLEWYPLEP
+12 RHHNLEKLEWYPLEP
-27 APHDLGPMSPAHMS
+27 VRWDMG
-41 RTLMSQAYMS
+41 LMSH
-51 ATMPIQRVQAANPY
+51 TMPIHQVQAENPY
-65 VTQRYEQT
+65 VGARS
-73 GPIDTSAVHEAA
+73 PIEPQGFAPAA
-85 APDAGSLGTKTSD
+85 DIPGEPVTDHKASD

-162 FLPVSGRL
+162 FLPVSGYR

-179 FVITA
+179 LTVTA

-198 VDKMF
+198 VDRMF
-203 TTTAEVASFPFF
+203 TSTAEIVSFPAF

-244 HAVVKFILLLA
+244 HAVVKFALLLA
-255 LFATAQSTAIIAAWA
+255 LFTTARSTSIIAAWA
-270 IPAIIAS
+270 IPAVIAS

-284 LRALRTEPRYALAP
+284 LRNLRTEPRYQIAP
-298 DLPPK
+298 TLPPK
-303 REMWSYFG
+303 RELWSYFG

-325 LVPMIVVATLGTE
+325 LVPMIVVATLGAE
-338 ANAYFA
+338 DNAYFS

-363 FVAEVAGN
+363 FVAEVAAN
-371 PEQFDHLTK
+371 PEQFNRLTK

-392 GSFFLAFVA
+392 GSFFLAFIA
-401 PFGLGIIGDGY
+401 PFGLGIVGESY

-417 IIVQLAAITIPLSVI
+417 IIVHLAALTIPLSVI

-445 MRLAVAVQV
+445 MRLAVVVQV
-454 ASTTII
+454 IATTII
-460 IVGSLSLSD
+460 IVGALTLSS
-469 SLGIASVGWAY
+469 SLGIAAIGWAY

-488 VVLIVPLIRWIRELS
+488 VVLIVPLARWIKELSRRGGPPPEDPPWAGPPSPPPPVIGRAAPPVAYDDFGRVRELS
-503 GRGKMPPPNYPFPPG
+503 T
-518 PSGPPPSDG
+518 
-527 FLERPQSRPIPHIPE
+527 
-542 RRHQR
+542 
-547 EYAGSSHLRLTH
+547 AGSHHLRTAKRTFEPARMNP
-559 PHAGPSYGRP
+559 PHLKPAP
-569 VRGRS
+569 GRS